1 MSLVIHPPIN
11 LPMAREVQAAI
22 EGQRALAAYL
32 ATQFE
37 TQRIQIFDE
46 QNEAHSVELDRKSVV

>member
-22 EGQRALAAYL
+22 EGRARARCYL
-32 ATQFE
+32 AL
-37 TQRIQIFDE
+37 
-46 QNEAHSVELDRKSVV
+46 S